1 MYLYTE
7 FGELYSILRD
17 NGYEEILND
26 NQIFDGGFSN
36 LEKFKNLLSNQNFD
50 NLTNEQL
57 NVINN
62 FRTLKGSKYLFI
74 VFGK

>member
-26 NQIFDGGFSN
+26 NQMH
-36 LEKFKNLLSNQNFD
+36 
-50 NLTNEQL
+50 
-57 NVINN
+57 IN
-62 FRTLKGSKYLFI
+62 
-74 VFGK
+74 

>member
-17 NGYEEILND
+17 NGYEKILND
-26 NQIFDGGFSN
+26 NQIFDGNFSN
-36 LEKFKNLLSNQNFD
+36 LEKFKNLLSNQKNFD

-62 FRTLKGSKYLFI
+62 FRTFI
-74 VFGK
+74 LGHV

>member
-1 MYLYTE
+1 MDRRTYKTNEKFIVTY
-7 FGELYSILRD
+7 
-17 NGYEEILND
+17 EILND

-62 FRTLKGSKYLFI
+62 FRTFI
-74 VFGK
+74 SGQV

>member
-1 MYLYTE
+1 MT
-7 FGELYSILRD
+7 FWGIILRD

-62 FRTLKGSKYLFI
+62 FRTFI
-74 VFGK
+74 SGQV

>member
-17 NGYEEILND
+17 NGYEKILND
-26 NQIFDGGFSN
+26 NQIFDGNFSN
-36 LEKFKNLLSNQNFD
+36 LEKFRNLLSNQKNFD

-62 FRTLKGSKYLFI
+62 FRTFI
-74 VFGK
+74 SGQV